1 MTMRLLTVGHSN
13 HSAEQF
19 LALLAAHGVGV
30 VADVRSWPR
39 SRYADWANVDQL
51 PGLLRA
57 AGVRYAFLGNE
68 LGGRPRDDSA
78 YNAAGHVLYGRIA
91 SSDAFRQGLDRLKR
105 GLSEYRAA
113 AMCSE
118 ENPEHCH
125 RRLLIAKVLI
135 EQGVEVD
142 HIRGD
147 GRLERELGVRAPEG
161 LLFADED
168 DWWIST
174 QSVSRRRRP
183 ATSSAV

>member
-1 MTMRLLTVGHSN
+1 MRLLTVGHSN

-19 LALLAAHGVGV
+19 FALLAAHGVGV
-30 VADVRSWPR
+30 IADVRSWPH
-39 SRYADWANVDQL
+39 SRYADWADVDKL
-51 PGLLRA
+51 PSLLRA
-57 AGVRYAFLGNE
+57 AGVRYVFLGNE
-68 LGGRPRDDSA
+68 LGGRPRDDCA
-78 YNAAGHVLYGRIA
+78 YNAAGQVLYSRVA
-91 SSDAFRQGLDRLKR
+91 SSDVFRQGLDRLKR
-105 GLSEYRAA
+105 GLSDYRVA

-135 EQGVEVD
+135 EQGIDVD

-147 GRLERELGVRAPEG
+147 GRVEHERGVRAPEG